1 METYLDYAAVMRR
14 RIGLLLN
21 DAGMDHLPESYAEY
35 LRLDQSLRKMI
46 SNALPLVLSDNY
58 EHFMAQLPGKR
69 FGAQQVLIRR
79 QIGDYTVASGFWKW
93 LEFLCHQITHE
104 EVELVADF
112 FSGRHNRQQRPF
124 DKNYWHDRVVDQCNG
139 YLPIRV
145 EFPGEGAV
153 FTGVPFP
160 VAQVYGDRQAIWL
173 NEPMYIQIGYLC
185 HVATVAAQFRQALG
199 DPNRFIEVALRSLP
213 NKEAS
218 DDFLLAMLVGGGFVS
233 TSNDLGAMIN
243 GSPFKPAG
251 TTGHCYYQQ
260 YRTTEEALKTLL
272 NSPLGTQSTVLLD
285 TVSHTEGFKVLQRLI
300 RKGLPA
306 PFAERPDSGDT
317 LQLGM
322 HDLTM
327 LEKEG
332 HRISVVLEDGYQPA
346 DVSTAE
352 RVRKAHRLE
361 DKRVVYGAGSAFIG
375 PRSAL
380 ETAYKAC
387 LFHDGSIDHPTD
399 MVETMKICRDDP
411 MKQSIPGLIDW
422 FINEDTGR
430 FLLGCAGETIPQG
443 HCKTNLVLFDGLSQP
458 GEPYVHPDYSPQ
470 NLAACKAI
478 QDARSFR
485 RTLINQLDLPAT
497 PNFSSNQN
505 PIAMTAALAR
515 KRDRIV
521 KDAR

>member
-1 METYLDYAAVMRR
+1 
-14 RIGLLLN
+14 
-21 DAGMDHLPESYAEY
+21 
-35 LRLDQSLRKMI
+35 
-46 SNALPLVLSDNY
+46 
-58 EHFMAQLPGKR
+58 
-69 FGAQQVLIRR
+69 
-79 QIGDYTVASGFWKW
+79 
-93 LEFLCHQITHE
+93 
-104 EVELVADF
+104 
-112 FSGRHNRQQRPF
+112 
-124 DKNYWHDRVVDQCNG
+124 
-139 YLPIRV
+139 
-145 EFPGEGAV
+145 
-153 FTGVPFP
+153 
-160 VAQVYGDRQAIWL
+160 
-173 NEPMYIQIGYLC
+173 
-185 HVATVAAQFRQALG
+185 
-199 DPNRFIEVALRSLP
+199 
-213 NKEAS
+213 
-218 DDFLLAMLVGGGFVS
+218 
-233 TSNDLGAMIN
+233 
-243 GSPFKPAG
+243 
-251 TTGHCYYQQ
+251 
-260 YRTTEEALKTLL
+260 
-272 NSPLGTQSTVLLD
+272 
-285 TVSHTEGFKVLQRLI
+285 
-300 RKGLPA
+300 
-306 PFAERPDSGDT
+306 
-317 LQLGM
+317 
-322 HDLTM
+322 M

-352 RVRKAHRLE
+352 TVRKAHRLE

-375 PRSAL
+375 PRSTL